1 MSHDAVRTW
10 LSSSERRPT
19 FPKVPLFGARARPS
33 SGRASSRDV
42 SPRTASPRRGSGSR
56 PASPLVTALAGGG
69 GGGGSGGAGAGRRQS
84 LGELTSKDL
93 GNISQDIPA
102 ELQGVSVRELIKAL
116 GESCRPVGSA
126 VTATNAREC
135 TAITVLSGSANR
147 RKAAMKSF
155 TKSQCKHVFAEKF
168 LTTFSNVLLKSFAII
183 NLFTKFEDLDLHY
196 S

>member
-1 MSHDAVRTW
+1 MSHDIVRVW

-19 FPKVPLFGARARPS
+19 FPKVPQFGARARPS

-56 PASPLVTALAGGG
+56 PASPLVTALTG

-183 NLFTKFEDLDLHY
+183 NLVTKFEDLCTTADT
-196 S
+196 